1 MEGMKSPDE
10 MATPGDRDSLT
21 TSKSKQD
28 TTTMTKKQAEA
39 LAVLRRTIQEK
50 YGDEPVSIEDVIS
63 VARKELKYGIPRI
76 AALFELNKGDIHRF
90 LDNGLVPPYVEQ
102 AFRRYFTL
110 NKVYNY
116 EYEY

>member
-1 MEGMKSPDE
+1 
-10 MATPGDRDSLT
+10 MASLGDDRDSLT

-28 TTTMTKKQAEA
+28 TTNMTKKQTEA

-76 AALFELNKGDIHRF
+76 AALFELNQGDIRRF
-90 LDNGLVPPYVEQ
+90 LDKGLVPPYLET